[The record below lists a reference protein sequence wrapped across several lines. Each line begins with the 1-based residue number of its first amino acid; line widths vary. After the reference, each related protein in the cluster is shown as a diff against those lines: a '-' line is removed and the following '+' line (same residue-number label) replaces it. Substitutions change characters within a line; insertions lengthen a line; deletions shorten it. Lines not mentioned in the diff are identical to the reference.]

1 MKYSKIDLPYRM
13 KTETLALGAQSKS
26 AFCFTRGNTA
36 YLSDPQGDL
45 SDLRNFEIFE
55 RQIKDLQ
62 RKLKIKPHIVACDL
76 HPEYISTKYALQMN
90 SDKIRIRQIQHH
102 QAHVA
107 SCIADNQIKGRV
119 IGAAFDGAG
128 YGLDGNIWGGEFFIG
143 DIKGLRR
150 IAYLRYISMPG
161 GESAIKEQWR
171 MSLSYLYSV
180 YGNNFRKL
188 DIDFISKLDKEK
200 TKLLIQIMNKKI
212 NSPLTS
218 SIGRLFDAVSSLIGI
233 SSFAAYEGEAAIKLE
248 KMIGYQT
255 SGINYQDRY
264 RFRYEDKK
272 GIIIIDWKP
281 LIQGIVKDLRQGLS
295 GSAISLAFHSAI
307 CRMIEEICILL
318 RRKYKISKICLSGG
332 VFQNRYL
339 NANIKTMLKLKGFE
353 AYLHN
358 NIPANDGGI
367 PVGQA
372 VLAGV

>member
-1 MKYSKIDLPYRM
+1 ML
-13 KTETLALGAQSKS
+13 
-26 AFCFTRGNTA
+26 
-36 YLSDPQGDL
+36 
-45 SDLRNFEIFE
+45 
-55 RQIKDLQ
+55 
-62 RKLKIKPHIVACDL
+62 
-76 HPEYISTKYALQMN
+76 
-90 SDKIRIRQIQHH
+90 
-102 QAHVA
+102 
-107 SCIADNQIKGRV
+107 
-119 IGAAFDGAG
+119 
-128 YGLDGNIWGGEFFIG
+128 
-143 DIKGLRR
+143 
-150 IAYLRYISMPG
+150 
-161 GESAIKEQWR
+161 
-171 MSLSYLYSV
+171 
-180 YGNNFRKL
+180 FR
-188 DIDFISKLDKEK
+188 S
-200 TKLLIQIMNKKI
+200 LLIQIMNKKI

-332 VFQNRYL
+332 VFKNRYL